1 MSAVPI
7 QRIVTGPDDAPVVLL
22 SDSLGSTL
30 AVTVADDLAT
40 PPPHLAAIAG
50 SVRDG
55 RLLVVP
61 DAAHLANAQHPDS
74 ITPAITEHLTKESA

>member
-1 MSAVPI
+1 MSAGPVH
-7 QRIVTGPDDAPVVLL
+7 QIVTGPDDSPVVLL
-22 SDSLGSTL
+22 SNSLGSTL
-30 AVTVADDLAT
+30 AVAVADDPAT
-40 PPPHLAAIAG
+40 PPPHLAATAD

-61 DAAHLANAQHPDS
+61 DAAHLANAQQPDS